1 MSTLIQD
8 LRHAAR
14 LLRKSPAFTAA
25 ALSMLA
31 VGIGANTAIFSVVN
45 AVLLRPL
52 PFPEPDRLVFIT
64 REGDV
69 SILDGIDWRAQSQ
82 THEGIALFLRT
93 WALDLSGDGEP
104 ERLVGSVVEPEYFQV
119 LRTPPLLGRVLT
131 AEDNRPGAPQMAVL
145 SHAFWT
151 RRFAAD
157 RGVIGR
163 PVVLSDV
170 PTTVVGVM
178 PPEFDFLDDGID
190 VWVSVAAATPQFLAE
205 RGTNNFDA
213 IGRLRPAMSVAEARA
228 EMVAISQRLEKAYPD
243 SNRRKIVEPMPLLE
257 FMVGGVRRSLWV
269 LLGAVGLVMLVG
281 SVNLAGLLLARSQ
294 ARSGEFALR
303 MAMGA
308 STGRVVRQLLAEG
321 LLLGLLGGAAGLL
334 AAAWGREALVAM
346 APETLLRLR
355 EVPIDRNVLLFG
367 LVSSLVSGIL
377 MSLVP
382 AWQVARSDAG
392 MHLKGT
398 RTTSG
403 RSRHRALAALVTA
416 ELAFACVLLV
426 GGGLLGRTFLRLQG
440 VPLGFDPEGLLT
452 ADIVLPESRYGTRE
466 PQTQAFT
473 AIVDGARAIPGVASA
488 AYVITPPL
496 SPRGGIGSPILFADK
511 PDQMPVE
518 APGARV
524 RLVVGDYFGTIG
536 LPIREGRNFDDRDV
550 PEGLPVA
557 IVNERFAREF
567 WPGRSAIGQR
577 VSFRWTREPRWL
589 TIVGISGDLKGTRVT
604 DEDSRTVYAPYLQR
618 NTDWQRWG
626 TIVIKG
632 RAPDVSAER
641 TVVNERGGASPRR
654 AIDPHAL
661 VAPLKRAVWAVDPT
675 LTLDQVQT
683 IAERRAVQTGQ
694 QRFNALAVA
703 AFAAVALL
711 VALQGIYALLAYA
724 VEERRREIGVRIALG
739 ATTRDLLRLVVG
751 RGLRLAA
758 MGLAGGLA
766 LALALG
772 HGLRS
777 LLFEVGPTDPLTFV
791 AVAALL
797 GVTAFLAC
805 SIPAWRASRV
815 DPMTALR
822 TE

>member
-1 MSTLIQD
+1 MRGLIQD

-25 ALSMLA
+25 ALAMLA
-31 VGIGANTAIFSVVN
+31 IGVGANTAIFSVVN

-69 SILDGIDWRAQSQ
+69 SILDGIDWRAQSR
-82 THEGIALFLRT
+82 THEEVALFLRT
-93 WALDLSGDGEP
+93 WAFDLSGEGEP
-104 ERLVGSVVEPEYFQV
+104 ERLAGSVVEPEYFRV

-131 AEDNRPGAPQMAVL
+131 AEDNEAGAPQVAVL

-151 RRFAAD
+151 RRFASD

-163 PVVLSDV
+163 GVVLSDV
-170 PTTVVGVM
+170 PTTIVGVM
-178 PPEFDFLDDGID
+178 PPEFDFLDDRVDLWIA
-190 VWVSVAAATPQFLAE
+190 VAAATPQFLAE

-213 IGRLRPAMSVAEARA
+213 IGRLRPGVSVEEARA

-243 SNRRKIVEPMPLLE
+243 TNRRKIVEPMPLLE

-269 LLGAVGLVMLVG
+269 LLAAVGLVMLVG

-294 ARSGEFALR
+294 ARSAEFALR

-321 LLLGLLGGAAGLL
+321 LLLGVLGGAAGLL
-334 AAAWGREALVAM
+334 AAAWGREALVAL
-346 APETLLRLR
+346 APETLMRLR
-355 EVPIDRNVLLFG
+355 DVPLDRNVLLFG
-367 LVSSLVSGIL
+367 LVSSLLSGVL
-377 MSLVP
+377 LSLVP
-382 AWQVARSDAG
+382 AWQVTRADAG
-392 MHLKGT
+392 GYLKGT
-398 RTTSG
+398 RATSG
-403 RSRHRALAALVTA
+403 VSRHRALAALVTA

-452 ADIVLPESRYGTRE
+452 ADVVLPESRYGTPG
-466 PQTQAFT
+466 PQTAAFT
-473 AIVDGARAIPGVASA
+473 QIVDGAAAIPGVASA

-496 SPRGGIGSPILFADK
+496 SPRGGIGSPILFAE
-511 PDQMPVE
+511 PPPQMPVE

-524 RLVVGDYFGTIG
+524 RLVLGDYFRTIG
-536 LPIREGRNFDDRDV
+536 LPIREGRGFDDRDV
-550 PEGLPVA
+550 PGGLPVA
-557 IVNERFAREF
+557 VVNERFARDF
-567 WPGRSAIGQR
+567 WPGRSPIGQR
-577 VSFRWTREPRWL
+577 VSFRWTKEPRWL
-589 TIVGISGDLKGTRVT
+589 TIVGICGDLKGLRVT
-604 DEDSRTVYAPYLQR
+604 EDDPRTIYAPYVQR
-618 NTDWQRWG
+618 NTEWQRWG
-626 TIVIKG
+626 TIVLKG
-632 RAPDVSAER
+632 RVAPHS
-641 TVVNERGGASPRR
+641 
-654 AIDPHAL
+654 L
-661 VAPLKRAVWAVDPT
+661 VPPLKRAVWAVDPT

-683 IAERRAVQTGQ
+683 IDERRAGQTAQ

-758 MGLAGGLA
+758 VGLVGGLA

-772 HGLRS
+772 RGLRS
-777 LLFEVGPTDPLTFV
+777 LLFEVGPTDPLTYV

-797 GVTAFLAC
+797 GTTAFLAC
-805 SIPAWRASRV
+805 TIPAWRASRV

>member
-1 MSTLIQD
+1 MRTLIQD

-14 LLRKSPAFTAA
+14 LLRRSPAFTAA
-25 ALSMLA
+25 ALTMLA

-64 REGDV
+64 RDGDV

-82 THEGIALFLRT
+82 THEGIALFLRN
-93 WALDLSGDGEP
+93 WAFDLSGDGEP

-119 LRTPPLLGRVLT
+119 LRTLPLLGRVLA
-131 AEDNRPGAPQMAVL
+131 AEDNRPGAPQVAVL

-157 RGVIGR
+157 RDVIGR
-163 PVVLSDV
+163 GVVLSDV
-170 PTTVVGVM
+170 ATTIVGVM

-190 VWVSVAAATPQFLAE
+190 LWVSVGAATPQFLPE

-213 IGRLRPAMSVAEARA
+213 IGRLRPGVSVEAARA

-243 SNRRKIVEPMPLLE
+243 TNRRKIVEPMPLLE

-269 LLGAVGLVMLVG
+269 LLAAVGLVMLVG

-294 ARSGEFALR
+294 ARRGEFALR
-303 MAMGA
+303 MAVGA
-308 STGRVVRQLLAEG
+308 SSWRVVRQLLAEG

-334 AAAWGREALVAM
+334 AAAWGREALVAA

-355 EVPIDRNVLLFG
+355 EVPLDRNVLLFG
-367 LVSSLVSGIL
+367 LASSLLSGIL
-377 MSLVP
+377 LSLVP
-382 AWQVARSDAG
+382 AFQVTRADTGAYLMGS
-392 MHLKGT
+392 

-403 RSRHRALAALVTA
+403 LYRLRALAGLVAA
-416 ELAFACVLLV
+416 ELAFACLLLV

-440 VPLGFDPEGLLT
+440 VPLGFDPRGLIT
-452 ADIVLPESRYGTRE
+452 ADIVLPESRYGSRE
-466 PQTQAFT
+466 PQTRAFT
-473 AIVDGARAIPGVASA
+473 GIVDGARAIPGVAKA

-496 SPRGGIGSPILFADK
+496 SPRGGIGSPILFGEP

-524 RLVVGDYFGTIG
+524 RLVYGDYFGTIG
-536 LPIREGRNFDDRDV
+536 LPIREGRRFDDRDV
-550 PEGLPVA
+550 AGGLPVA
-557 IVNERFAREF
+557 IVNERFARDF
-567 WPGRSAIGQR
+567 WPGRSPIGQR
-577 VSFRWTREPRWL
+577 VSFRWSQEPRWM
-589 TIVGISGDLKGTRVT
+589 TIVGVAGDLKGIRVT
-604 DEDSRTVYAPYLQR
+604 DPDSRTVYAPYVQR
-618 NTDWQRWG
+618 SSEWQRWG
-626 TIVIKG
+626 TIVLKG
-632 RAPDVSAER
+632 SV
-641 TVVNERGGASPRR
+641 
-654 AIDPHAL
+654 DPHTL
-661 VAPLKRAVWAVDPT
+661 VAPLKRTVWAVDPT
-675 LTLDQVQT
+675 LTLDQIQT
-683 IAERRAVQTGQ
+683 IDERRAVQTAQ

-724 VEERRREIGVRIALG
+724 VAERRREIGVRIALG
-739 ATTRDLLRLVVG
+739 ASTSDLLRLVLG
-751 RGLRLAA
+751 RGLRLTAL
-758 MGLAGGLA
+758 GLVGGLA

-772 HGLRS
+772 RGLRS

-797 GVTAFLAC
+797 GATALVAC
-805 SIPAWRASRV
+805 VVPAWRASRV

>member
-1 MSTLIQD
+1 MSTLVQD

-14 LLRKSPAFTAA
+14 LLRKSPAFTVA
-25 ALSMLA
+25 ALAMLA

-69 SILDGIDWRAQSQ
+69 SILDGIDWRAQSR
-82 THEGIALFLRT
+82 THEGIALFLRS
-93 WALDLSGDGEP
+93 WAFDLSGEGEP
-104 ERLVGSVVEPEYFQV
+104 ERLQGAVVEPQYFQV
-119 LRTPPLLGRVLT
+119 LRTPPLLGRVLA
-131 AEDNRPGAPQMAVL
+131 AEDNQPGAPQVAVL

-151 RRFAAD
+151 QRFASD
-157 RGVIGR
+157 PGVVGR
-163 PVVLSDV
+163 AVVLSDV
-170 PTTVVGVM
+170 PTTIVGVM
-178 PPEFDFLDDGID
+178 PPEFDFLDDGVD
-190 VWVSVAAATPQFLAE
+190 LWVPVAAATPQFLGE

-213 IGRLRPAMSVAEARA
+213 IGRLRAGVTVEEARA

-243 SNRRKIVEPMPLLE
+243 TNRRKIVEPLPLLE

-269 LLGAVGLVMLVG
+269 LLAAVGLVMLVG

-303 MAMGA
+303 MAVGA
-308 STGRVVRQLLAEG
+308 SVGRVVRQLLAEG
-321 LLLGLLGGAAGLL
+321 LLLGLLGGAVGLL
-334 AAAWGREALVAM
+334 VATWAREALVMA

-367 LVSSLVSGIL
+367 LVSALVSGVL
-377 MSLVP
+377 LSLVP

-392 MHLKGT
+392 GYLKGT

-403 RSRHRALAALVTA
+403 QARHRALGALVAA

-452 ADIVLPESRYGTRE
+452 ADIVLPESRYGAIGA
-466 PQTQAFT
+466 QTAAFKG
-473 AIVDGARAIPGVASA
+473 IVEGARAMPGVASV

-496 SPRGGIGSPILFADK
+496 SPRGGIGSPILFQQP

-524 RLVVGDYFGTIG
+524 RLVYGDYFGTIG
-536 LPIREGRNFDDRDV
+536 LPLREGRGFDARD
-550 PEGLPVA
+550 EQGGLPVA
-557 IVNERFAREF
+557 VVNERFARDF
-567 WPGRSAIGQR
+567 WPGRSPIGQQ

-589 TIVGISGDLKGTRVT
+589 TIVGVVGDLKGTRVT
-604 DEDSRTVYAPYLQR
+604 EDDPRTIYAPYVQR
-618 NTDWQRWG
+618 NTEWQRWG
-626 TIVIKG
+626 TIVVKG
-632 RAPDVSAER
+632 KVS
-641 TVVNERGGASPRR
+641 
-654 AIDPHAL
+654 PHAL
-661 VAPLKRAVWAVDPT
+661 IVPLKQAVWAVDPT

-683 IAERRAVQTGQ
+683 IDERIAVQTGQ

-703 AFAAVALL
+703 CFAAVALL

-739 ATTRDLLRLVVG
+739 ATTRDLVRLVVG

-758 MGLAGGLA
+758 IGLAAGLV

-772 HGLRS
+772 RGLQS

-797 GVTAFLAC
+797 GATAFVAC

>member
-1 MSTLIQD
+1 MHTLIHD

-14 LLRKSPAFTAA
+14 LLRKRPGFTIA
-25 ALSMLA
+25 ALTMLA

-52 PFPEPDRLVFIT
+52 PFAEPDRLVFIT

-69 SILDGIDWRAQSQ
+69 SILDGIDWRAQSR
-82 THEGIALFLRT
+82 THEGIALFLRN
-93 WALDLSGDGEP
+93 WAFDLSGDGEP
-104 ERLVGSVVEPEYFQV
+104 ERLQGSVVEPEYFQV
-119 LRTPPLLGRVLT
+119 LGTPPLLGRVLK
-131 AEDNRPGAPQMAVL
+131 AEDNRPGAPQVAVL

-151 RRFAAD
+151 RRFGAD
-157 RGVIGR
+157 RGVVGR
-163 PVVLSDV
+163 GVVLSDV

-178 PPEFDFLDDGID
+178 PAEFDFLDDGID
-190 VWVSVAAATPQFLAE
+190 LWIAVAVATPQFLPE

-213 IGRLRPAMSVAEARA
+213 IGRLRPGVTVEEART

-243 SNRRKIVEPMPLLE
+243 TNRRKIVEPMPLLE

-269 LLGAVGLVMLVG
+269 LLAAVGLVMLVG

-303 MAMGA
+303 MAIGA
-308 STGRVVRQLLAEG
+308 SAGRVMRQLLAEG
-321 LLLGLLGGAAGLL
+321 LLLGVLGGAAGVL
-334 AAAWGREALVAM
+334 AAAWGREALVAV

-355 EVPIDRNVLLFG
+355 DVPLDANVLLFG
-367 LVSSLVSGIL
+367 LGASILSGIL
-377 MSLVP
+377 MSLAP
-382 AWQVARSDAG
+382 ALQVTRSDAG
-392 MHLKGT
+392 GYLKGT
-398 RTTSG
+398 RTTAG
-403 RSRHRALAALVTA
+403 ASRHRALAFLVSA

-426 GGGLLGRTFLRLQG
+426 GGGLLARTFLRLQG
-440 VPLGFDPEGLLT
+440 VPLGFDPEGLIT
-452 ADIVLPESRYGTRE
+452 ADVVLPESRYGTRE
-466 PQTQAFT
+466 PQTRAF
-473 AIVDGARAIPGVASA
+473 AGIVDGARAIPGVASA

-496 SPRGGIGSPILFADK
+496 SPRGGIGSPILFGEP

-524 RLVVGDYFGTIG
+524 RLVYGDYFGTIG
-536 LPIREGRNFDDRDV
+536 LPMREGRAFDDRDG
-550 PEGLPVA
+550 PGGMPVA
-557 IVNERFAREF
+557 IVNERFARDF
-567 WPGRSAIGQR
+567 WPGRSPIGQR
-577 VSFRWTREPRWL
+577 VSFRWQKEPYWM
-589 TIVGISGDLKGTRVT
+589 TIVGVCGDLKGIRVT
-604 DEDSRTVYAPYLQR
+604 EDDSRTVYAPYVQR
-618 NTDWQRWG
+618 SSEWQRWG
-626 TIVIKG
+626 TIVLKG
-632 RAPDVSAER
+632 RV
-641 TVVNERGGASPRR
+641 
-654 AIDPHAL
+654 DPHTL
-661 VAPLKRAVWAVDPT
+661 VAPLKRTVWAVDPT

-683 IAERRAVQTGQ
+683 IEERRSVQTAQ

-739 ATTRDLLRLVVG
+739 ASTGDLLRLVVG

-758 MGLAGGLA
+758 IGLFGGLV
-766 LALALG
+766 LAMALG
-772 HGLRS
+772 RGLQS
-777 LLFEVGPTDPLTFV
+777 LLFEVEPTDPLTFV

-797 GVTAFLAC
+797 GVTALAAC
-805 SIPAWRASRV
+805 TVPAWRASRV